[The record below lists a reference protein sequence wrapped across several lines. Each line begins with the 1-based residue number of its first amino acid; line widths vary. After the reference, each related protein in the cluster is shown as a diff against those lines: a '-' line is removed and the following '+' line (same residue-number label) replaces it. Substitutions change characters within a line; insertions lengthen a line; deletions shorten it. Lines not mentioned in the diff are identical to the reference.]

1 MKKSKIYYDKEND
14 ALYLNL
20 REGKEAYFEEI
31 EPNVI
36 VEYNEKN
43 QPLAVEIL
51 NASLLFKK
59 ISSFNIPMVYDKNRI
74 YKPSSK

>member
-14 ALYLNL
+14 VLYLNL
-20 REGKEAYFEEI
+20 RKGKEAYFEEI
-31 EPNVI
+31 EPNVFI
-36 VEYNEKN
+36 EYNEKN

-51 NASLLFKK
+51 NASSIFKK
-59 ISSFNIPMVYDKNRI
+59 ISPFNIPMVYDKNRV

>member
-20 REGKEAYFEEI
+20 REGKETYFEEI

-51 NASLLFKK
+51 NASLLF
-59 ISSFNIPMVYDKNRI
+59 I
-74 YKPSSK
+74 

>member
-20 REGKEAYFEEI
+20 RERKEAYFEEI

-51 NASLLFKK
+51 NASLLF
-59 ISSFNIPMVYDKNRI
+59 I
-74 YKPSSK
+74 